1 MTAVWFEGC
10 RKVVWSGCCPAEGA
24 GTSRRIQEIGVS
36 SDFVA
41 LVNIR
46 SEVAHAS
53 VLTAWQSETA
63 GEVEEGG
70 E

>member
-1 MTAVWFEGC
+1 MPC
-10 RKVVWSGCCPAEGA
+10 RRS
-24 GTSRRIQEIGVS
+24 RIQEIGLS